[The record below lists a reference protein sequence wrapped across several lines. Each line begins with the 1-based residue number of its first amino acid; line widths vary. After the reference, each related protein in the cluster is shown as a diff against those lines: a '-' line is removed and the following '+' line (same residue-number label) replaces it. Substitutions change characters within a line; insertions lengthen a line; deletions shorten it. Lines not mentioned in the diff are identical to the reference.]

1 MRIVFQKS
9 YCQILDFFKKIFI
22 YKEKRGVVTKVEL
35 VQKIKILQLYFETL
49 KLLSKYSLQSN
60 SMTVNLKVTI
70 TIFHLTREIKNIHR
84 NKLYQ

>member
-1 MRIVFQKS
+1 MRIVLQKS
-9 YCQILDFFKKIFI
+9 YCQILDFLKKIFI

-35 VQKIKILQLYFETL
+35 VKKIKILQLYFETL
-49 KLLSKYSLQSN
+49 KLLSKHSLQSN

>member
-1 MRIVFQKS
+1 MRIVLQKS
-9 YCQILDFFKKIFI
+9 YCQILDFLKKIFI
-22 YKEKRGVVTKVEL
+22 YKEKRGVVTKVKL
-35 VQKIKILQLYFETL
+35 VKKIKILQLYFETW
-49 KLLSKYSLQSN
+49 KLLLKHSLQSN

>member
-1 MRIVFQKS
+1 MRIVLQKS

>member
-1 MRIVFQKS
+1 MRIVLQKS

-35 VQKIKILQLYFETL
+35 LQKIKILQLYFETL

-60 SMTVNLKVTI
+60 SMTVN
-70 TIFHLTREIKNIHR
+70 H
-84 NKLYQ
+84 

>member
-1 MRIVFQKS
+1 MRIVLQKS

-70 TIFHLTREIKNIHR
+70 TIFHLLREIKNIHR

>member
-1 MRIVFQKS
+1 MRIVLQKS

-35 VQKIKILQLYFETL
+35 LQKIKILQLYFETL

>member
-1 MRIVFQKS
+1 MRIVLQKS

-35 VQKIKILQLYFETL
+35 LQKIKILQLYFETL

-60 SMTVNLKVTI
+60 SMMVNLKVTI

>member
-1 MRIVFQKS
+1 MRIVLQKS

-22 YKEKRGVVTKVEL
+22 YREIRGVVTKVEL
-35 VQKIKILQLYFETL
+35 VKKIKILQLYFETW
-49 KLLSKYSLQSN
+49 KLLLKHSLQSN

>member
-1 MRIVFQKS
+1 MRIVLQKS
-9 YCQILDFFKKIFI
+9 YCQILDYLKKIFI
-22 YKEKRGVVTKVEL
+22 YKEKRGVVTKVKL
-35 VQKIKILQLYFETL
+35 VKKIKILQLYFETW
-49 KLLSKYSLQSN
+49 KLLLKHSLQSN

>member
-1 MRIVFQKS
+1 MRIVLQKS

-22 YKEKRGVVTKVEL
+22 YKEKRGVVTKVKL
-35 VQKIKILQLYFETL
+35 VKKIKILQLYFETW
-49 KLLSKYSLQSN
+49 KLLLKHSLQSN